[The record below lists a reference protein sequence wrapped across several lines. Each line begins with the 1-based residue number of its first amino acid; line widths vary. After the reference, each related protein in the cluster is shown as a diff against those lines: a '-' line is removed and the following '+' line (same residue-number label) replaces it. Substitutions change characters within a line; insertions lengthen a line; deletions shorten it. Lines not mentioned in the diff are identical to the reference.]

1 MKRTAPK
8 PATRVGK
15 PGRWRRG
22 WRLGLWLALVLML
35 YGVAVVLA
43 LDVVSPQPRLG
54 RWYPWLAV
62 AAALALAWLLVVIV
76 RQFVRM
82 QQRVRRGAAG
92 ARLTRRLVWRFAL
105 IALPP
110 ALVVYGFALNFL
122 VLTVDAWF
130 NVRLEHALDDALG
143 IDRLVVSSQ
152 LTDAEK
158 QSARVLPQL
167 AGVADAHLQQALGSA
182 LDRMDALQL
191 AVLSDQGRVE
201 GVASADPQWITPPQ
215 PDATMLTQLHSEGRY
230 AAAEPLH
237 NQLVLRV
244 LLPINARPGDQRVLQ
259 TLFALPPQLAVL
271 SQRVEGARFDFERL
285 KFLRGAL
292 KLSFVL
298 VLTFVV
304 LLSLLAAL
312 LAAVAV
318 ARRLLAPIGQ
328 LAAATQTL
336 AEGSWDI
343 ALPRGGDDE
352 LGFLLDSFSGMAGQL
367 RLASDAARGSAA
379 ETERQRTYLQTVL
392 ERLSSGVLGIDRDG
406 RVRSANRAASDIIG
420 IAWVAHLGR
429 TLADMGEQEPWLQ
442 PLLERIAQHAGDGVR
457 DWRDEVRL
465 PRTHAEPLTLMVRG
479 SALGDDAGGA
489 VVVFDD
495 QTELNRAQR
504 DAAWAEVARRL
515 AHEVKNPLTPIRLAA
530 ERMQHKLRDRLDAKD
545 ADMLTRATGTIVA
558 QVDALKALVDAFS
571 DYARSPQLA
580 AQPLIIDGLVR
591 EVLDLYENDPRMK
604 LTTKLSAGTAQVR
617 ADPGKLRQLL
627 HNLIKN
633 ALEAVMPDR
642 ILQLAV
648 TTRLMDDRIEL
659 SVADNGPGLPQGF
672 DASWFEPY
680 VSGKPHGSGLG
691 LAVVKKIAEEHGG
704 HVRAANRQQGGA
716 EFTLSLPQVQAR

>member
-1 MKRTAPK
+1 MSRHWK
-8 PATRVGK
+8 
-15 PGRWRRG
+15 
-22 WRLGLWLALVLML
+22 LGLWLALVLAL

-62 AAALALAWLLVVIV
+62 AAALALAWLLLVIM
-76 RQFVRM
+76 RQFARM
-82 QQRVRRGAAG
+82 QQRVRRGAPG

-130 NVRLEHALDDALG
+130 NVRLENALDDALG
-143 IDRLVVSSQ
+143 IDRLYVNSQ
-152 LTDAEK
+152 LADAEK

-167 AGVADAHLQQALGSA
+167 AGVPDAGLQQALDNA
-182 LDRMDALQL
+182 LDHMDALQL
-191 AVLSDQGRVE
+191 SVLSEQGRVE
-201 GVASADPQWITPPQ
+201 GVASADPRWITPPR
-215 PDATMLTQLHSEGRY
+215 PGATMLTQLHSEGRY

-244 LLPINARPGDQRVLQ
+244 LLPLTTGPGGQRVLQ
-259 TLFALPPQLAVL
+259 ALYALPPQLAVL
-271 SQRVEGARFDFERL
+271 SQRVEDARFDFERL

-336 AEGSWDI
+336 ADGSWDI
-343 ALPRGGDDE
+343 ALPRGEHDE
-352 LGFLLDSFSGMAGQL
+352 LGFLLDSFSGMADQL
-367 RLASDAARGSAA
+367 QRASDAAEANA
-379 ETERQRTYLQTVL
+379 VETERQRTYLQTVL
-392 ERLSSGVLGIDRDG
+392 ERLSSGVLGIDHDG
-406 RVRSANRAASDIIG
+406 RVRSANRAAGDIIG
-420 IAWVAHLGR
+420 VSWATYLGH
-429 TLADMGEQEPWLQ
+429 TLTDIGAREPALQ
-442 PLLERIAQHAGDGVR
+442 PLLERIAQHVGGAVHE
-457 DWRDEVRL
+457 WRHEVQV
-465 PRTHAEPLTLMVRG
+465 PRAQAEPLTLMVRG
-479 SALGDDAGGA
+479 RALGGDAGGT

-530 ERMQHKLRDRLDAKD
+530 ERVQHRLHARLDAAD
-545 ADMLTRATGTIVA
+545 ADMLARATGTIVA

-580 AQPLIIDGLVR
+580 LQPLPLDPLVR
-591 EVLDLYENDPRMK
+591 EVLDLYENDPRLALAADLQAK
-604 LTTKLSAGTAQVR
+604 AALVR

-627 HNLIKN
+627 HNVIKN
-633 ALEAVMPDR
+633 ALEAVGSDR
-642 ILQLAV
+642 RLQLTVATRVSDDAV
-648 TTRLMDDRIEL
+648 ALR
-659 SVADNGPGLPQGF
+659 VADNGPGLPQGF
-672 DASWFEPY
+672 DAKWFEPY
-680 VSGKPHGSGLG
+680 VSGKPQGSGLG

-704 HVRAANRQQGGA
+704 HIEAHNRTQGGA
-716 EFTLSLPQVQAR
+716 EFVLSLPRVTP